1 MCGRYTITVT
11 LDELML
17 RYEIEGDLTPFHKP
31 RYNVSPSQRV
41 PAIIRDG
48 QRNRLGELRWGLIP
62 EWAKEE
68 KLKVPTF
75 NARAE
80 TLKQKPMFRVPFQ
93 RKRCLIP
100 ADSFFE
106 WKKTE
111 EGKQPM
117 RIMLKSKE
125 LFSMAGLYDTWI
137 REDGTKISSCT
148 VITTSPNDVLQEIH
162 DRMPVI
168 LHREDESLWLDRG
181 IKDLA
186 PLEKLLKP
194 YPADQMTLYAVS
206 PQVGNVKNDS
216 PECIE
221 LSPDYI

>member
-11 LDELML
+11 LDELMM
-17 RYEIEGDLTPFHKP
+17 RYEIEGEISPFHKP
-31 RYNVSPSQRV
+31 RYNVSPGQMV
-41 PAIIRDG
+41 PAVIHDG
-48 QRNRLGELRWGLIP
+48 QDHRLGELKWGLIP
-62 EWAKEE
+62 EWAKEG
-68 KLKVPTF
+68 KIKVPNF

-106 WKKTE
+106 WKKTSD
-111 EGKQPM
+111 GKQPI
-117 RIMLKSKE
+117 RIMMKNEK

-168 LHREDESLWLDRG
+168 LRREDESTWLDRSTN
-181 IKDLA
+181 DPA
-186 PLEKLLKP
+186 SLEKLLKP
-194 YPADQMTLYAVS
+194 YPAEEMTHYSVS
-206 PQVGNVKNDS
+206 PQVGNVKNDN
-216 PECIE
+216 PECIKIWSE
-221 LSPDYI
+221 

>member
-1 MCGRYTITVT
+1 MCGRYTITMT
-11 LDELML
+11 LDELMF
-17 RYEIEGDLTPFHKP
+17 RYEIEEDLPPFHKP
-31 RYNVSPSQRV
+31 RYNVSPGQMV
-41 PAIIRDG
+41 PVVIHDG
-48 QRNRLGELRWGLIP
+48 QGHRLGELRWGLIP

-68 KLKVPTF
+68 KVKVPTF

-93 RKRCLIP
+93 RKRCLVP

-106 WKKTE
+106 WKKTN

-117 RIMLKSKE
+117 RIIMKSE
-125 LFSMAGLYDTWI
+125 EIFSMAGLYDTWI
-137 REDGTKISSCT
+137 REDGTRISSCT
-148 VITTSPNDVLQEIH
+148 VITTSPNEVLTGIH

-168 LHREDESLWLDRG
+168 LRREDESNWLDRG
-181 IKDLA
+181 IKDT
-186 PLEKLLKP
+186 PSLENLLKP
-194 YPADQMTLYAVS
+194 YPAEQMTLYQVS

-221 LSPDYI
+221 LWSR